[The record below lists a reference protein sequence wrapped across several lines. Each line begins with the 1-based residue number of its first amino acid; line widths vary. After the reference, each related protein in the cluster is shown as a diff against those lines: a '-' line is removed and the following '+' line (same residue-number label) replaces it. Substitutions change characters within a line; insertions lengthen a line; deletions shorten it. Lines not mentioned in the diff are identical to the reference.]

1 MLSIFTSFISFQ
13 IRLLRSQK
21 EWRPLVTPPT
31 VTTSIWPTTKNP
43 LNGSKVN
50 NLPLR
55 LFKHISFARQLAIWY
70 RTNINITINLYEKQI
85 KNGIDNTTFRIKREW
100 CEVFSKGRRSSRVH
114 SVTGRIELY
123 SLRQTGYDTWGNFL
137 KSNQPTIQ
145 QNDANIQ
152 CYIKSIP
159 KPTVRIK
166 PISQSYDL
174 SIRSTLPRSFNTKS
188 NQTNYFI
195 I

>member
-1 MLSIFTSFISFQ
+1 MESTIRHFVLSESDVRSFLKVDDHRVFILLLDRLNFT
-13 IRLLRSQK
+13 RS
-21 EWRPLVTPPT
+21 
-31 VTTSIWPTTKNP
+31 
-43 LNGSKVN
+43 G
-50 NLPLR
+50 
-55 LFKHISFARQLAIWY
+55 
-70 RTNINITINLYEKQI
+70 KQ
-85 KNGIDNTTFRIKREW
+85 DATLEATF
-100 CEVFSKGRRSSRVH
+100 F
-114 SVTGRIELY
+114 
-123 SLRQTGYDTWGNFL
+123 

-145 QNDANIQ
+145 QNNANIQ